1 MNIFEIVGPREPA
14 TAQLWLL
21 YYLAQH
27 HDHRGE
33 HSRALEIV
41 DEAIEHTPTLI
52 ELYLLKGKIFKVS
65 VITAWIFCSF
75 RCHLYKRFNSGN
87 REILPCEG
95 CYQLPFLVTL
105 FTR

>member
-1 MNIFEIVGPREPA
+1 MNTEVVIHIFKIVGAREPA

-27 HDHRGE
+27 YDHRGE
-33 HSRALEIV
+33 HSRALKIV

-65 VITAWIFCSF
+65 VIGSSLINHSIFV
-75 RCHLYKRFNSGN
+75 L
-87 REILPCEG
+87 
-95 CYQLPFLVTL
+95 FLATCKI
-105 FTR
+105 FSRS